1 MAEGTAPVT
10 HAFLHLL
17 ADRPGAAVMKH
28 GLIATL
34 ISAMLIVG
42 ATATGASMAGPFAM
56 LAAAPGI
63 AGIGA

>member
-1 MAEGTAPVT
+1 MAEGSAFVT

-34 ISAMLIVG
+34 ISTMLIVA

-56 LAAAPGI
+56 LAAALGI
-63 AGIGA
+63 AGMSA